1 MKRNKGFTLAELL
14 IVVAIIAILVAIS
27 IPIFSSQLE
36 KSRRAVDMA
45 NARNVIAVLKNGVNN
60 GDIKFSEDTNDEYPN
75 CISITV
81 TKDNMKIFASTSIT
95 IEGNICNN
103 TDDGCATL
111 INYLKENSISNYK
124 LSAKSP
130 GTDGWAFYTVYMYS
144 DGSTRIGSG
153 LNDDSGDIRK
163 DRFEYH
169 GEYWKNPNHISNIEK
184 AMNLK

>member
-60 GDIKFSEDTNDEYPN
+60 GDIKFSEDTNGEYPA

-130 GTDGWAFYTVYMYS
+130 GTDGWTFYTVYMYS
-144 DGSTRIGSG
+144 MVLLELAQDLTTIRVILEKIVLSIMVNIGKIQTIF
-153 LNDDSGDIRK
+153 L
-163 DRFEYH
+163 
-169 GEYWKNPNHISNIEK
+169 ISK
-184 AMNLK
+184 KR